1 MKAVNCLN
9 CKYYDGWLCELNYRS
24 KAILD
29 EFKTATDCK
38 YYAEGTFINSDEHLL
53 IDVD

>member
-1 MKAVNCLN
+1 MNEISCLS

-29 EFKTATDCK
+29 ERKTAKECNHYT
-38 YYAEGTFINSDEHLL
+38 EGAFINSDEHLL
-53 IDVD
+53 VDK